1 MPAGSG
7 CLLTEDLLDMRSLP
21 MIVVPLDRASRIGR
35 KGQQRDLRMKCVV
48 LTRKVNPICRTLT
61 IEEMMRSGDIDLV

>member
-1 MPAGSG
+1 
-7 CLLTEDLLDMRSLP
+7 